1 MTAEGRATVAVFRPD
16 DGRLAA
22 AVELLESLGATPVA
36 DPMLAIEPT
45 GEQPHDADYIVLT
58 SSTGVE
64 IVAAERATAG
74 GPAERWDPAG
84 ATLCA
89 VGESTAAALADR
101 GYDVAVVP
109 EAFSSAGLV
118 AALADRVDGA
128 HVELARS
135 DRASATLPSGLR
147 EAGAEVT
154 ETTLYR
160 LTRPADGGETAER
173 AAAGELDGAL
183 FTSSLTIEHFLDA
196 ADERGVREAAIAGLE
211 AAVVGAIADG
221 PAETAREAGIAVDVV
236 PERADFE
243 AMACEV
249 VEAIAPTYHE

>member
-36 DPMLAIEPT
+36 DPMLATEPT
-45 GEQPHDADYIVLT
+45 GEQPRDADYVVLT

-64 IVAAERATAG
+64 IVAGERVADG
-74 GPAERWDPAG
+74 GPAERWDPDG

-89 VGESTAAALADR
+89 VGESTAAALDER
-101 GYDVAVVP
+101 GYDVDVVP
-109 EAFSSAGLV
+109 EEFSSAGLV
-118 AALADRVDGA
+118 AALEERVDGA

-135 DRASATLPSGLR
+135 DRASATLPDGLC

-160 LTRPADGGETAER
+160 LTRPVDGGESAER

-183 FTSSLTIEHFLDA
+183 FTSSLTIRHFLAA
-196 ADERGVREAAIAGLE
+196 ADERGVHEAAIAGLDE
-211 AAVVGAIADG
+211 AVVGVIAEG
-221 PAETAREAGIAVDVV
+221 PAETAREAGIAADVV

-249 VEAIAPTYHE
+249 VEATAPTYHE